1 MAKKKKKYVE
11 ITNQEI
17 GSLKEQGVSIVN
29 KTNQVRNITKVR
41 G

>member
-17 GSLKEQGVSIVN
+17 GSLKGQGISVVN
-29 KTNQVRNITKVR
+29 KTNQTRNIVKVR